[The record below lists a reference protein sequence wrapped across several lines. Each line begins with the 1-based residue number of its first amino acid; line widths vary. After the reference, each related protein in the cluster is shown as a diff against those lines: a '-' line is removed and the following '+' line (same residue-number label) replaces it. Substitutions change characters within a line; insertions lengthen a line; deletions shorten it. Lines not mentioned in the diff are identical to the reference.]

1 LVKSWRDDKICTARH
16 DCKSVQ
22 AWKYKLVMLRVSEL
36 AKTFTVDKGEV
47 RALQSV
53 SVEIPQGEFFT
64 LLGPSGSGKST
75 TLRCI
80 AGLEHAEEGEIF
92 IDGQCVFS
100 GDKKISAPPD
110 DRPIGMVFQSY
121 AIWPHMDVFQ
131 NVAFPLIY
139 GAKGKRLPSKQ
150 IREQVMHALEMVQ
163 MAGLEKR
170 PATQLSGGQQQRIAL
185 ARALVRKPKLL
196 LLDEPLSNL
205 DAKLREEM
213 RVDLKELVHS
223 MGITTFFVTH
233 DQLEALAMSDRIG
246 VIVGGQLIETGT
258 PYEMYVR
265 PKSRLVADFLGT
277 ANNLTGRVVRTGS
290 SGQIETG
297 IGKLDLNVDET
308 LPADA
313 PVNVVIRPEGICC
326 SPQRPNAADNVFNGK
341 VTRATFLGTF
351 IDGQVQVEQ
360 QTLRVFLNV
369 YDAVLPGQQVYVH
382 SPRDRCQVTR

>member
-1 LVKSWRDDKICTARH
+1 MKSWRDDKICTAGH
-16 DCKSVQ
+16 DYESLQ

-53 SVEIPQGEFFT
+53 SLEIPQGEFFT

-80 AGLEHAEEGEIF
+80 AGLEHAERGEIF
-92 IDGQCVFS
+92 IDDQCVFS
-100 GDKKISAPPD
+100 SEKKISAPPD

-139 GAKGKRLPSKQ
+139 GVKGNRLPSQQ

-163 MAGLEKR
+163 MADLEKR

-185 ARALVRKPKLL
+185 ARALVRQPKLL

-213 RVDLKELVHS
+213 RVELKELVHS

-246 VIVGGQLIETGT
+246 VIVGGQLVETGT

-265 PKSRLVADFLGT
+265 PKSKLVAEFLGT

-308 LPADA
+308 WPADA

-326 SPQRPNAADNVFNGK
+326 SPQRPNGADNVFNGK

-351 IDGQVQVEQ
+351 IDGQVQIEQ
-360 QTLRVFLNV
+360 HTLRVFLNV

-382 SPRDRCQVTR
+382 IPRDRCQVTR

>member
-1 LVKSWRDDKICTARH
+1 
-16 DCKSVQ
+16 
-22 AWKYKLVMLRVSEL
+22 MLRVENL
-36 AKTFTVDKGEV
+36 AKTFTVDKGAV
-47 RALQSV
+47 RALQKV
-53 SVEIPQGEFFT
+53 SLEIPQGEFFT

-80 AGLEHAEEGEIF
+80 AGLEQAETGAIF
-92 IDGQCVFS
+92 IDDQCVFS
-100 GDKKISAPPD
+100 GDKNISVPPD

-139 GAKGKRLPSKQ
+139 GAKGKRLPRKQ
-150 IREQVMHALEMVQ
+150 IREQVKEALEMVQ
-163 MAGLEKR
+163 MWGLEER

-205 DAKLREEM
+205 DAKLREGM

-223 MGITTFFVTH
+223 LGITTFFVTH

-246 VIVGGQLIETGT
+246 VIIGGQLVETGS

-265 PKSRLVADFLGT
+265 PKSKLVAEFLGT
-277 ANNLTGRVVRTGS
+277 ANNLAGRVIRTGS
-290 SGQIETG
+290 PGQIETG
-297 IGKLDLNVDET
+297 IGKLDLNLDEE
-308 LPADA
+308 LPAGT

-326 SPQRPNAADNVFNGK
+326 SPQRPNGADNVFKGT

-382 SPRDRCQVTR
+382 IPRDRCQVTR

>member
-1 LVKSWRDDKICTARH
+1 
-16 DCKSVQ
+16 
-22 AWKYKLVMLRVSEL
+22 MLRVSEL

-265 PKSRLVADFLGT
+265 LKSRLVAEFLGT
-277 ANNLTGRVVRTGS
+277 ANNLTGRVVRAGS
-290 SGQIETG
+290 SGQIETE

-382 SPRDRCQVTR
+382 IPRDRCQVTR

>member
-1 LVKSWRDDKICTARH
+1 
-16 DCKSVQ
+16 
-22 AWKYKLVMLRVSEL
+22 MLRVREL
-36 AKTFTVDKGEV
+36 AKTFTVDRGEV
-47 RALQSV
+47 RALQDV
-53 SVEIPQGEFFT
+53 SLEIPQGEFFT

-80 AGLEHAEEGEIF
+80 AGLEHAEKGEIF
-92 IDGQCVFS
+92 IDDQCVFS
-100 GDKKISAPPD
+100 SERKISAPPD

-139 GAKGKRLPSKQ
+139 GVKGKRLPSAQ
-150 IREQVMHALEMVQ
+150 IREQVMHALDLVQ
-163 MAGLEKR
+163 MTGLEQR

-265 PKSRLVADFLGT
+265 PKSKQVAEFLGT
-277 ANNLTGRVVRTGS
+277 ANNLIGRVVRTGL
-290 SGQIETG
+290 SGQIETV
-297 IGKLDLNVDET
+297 IGKLDLKVDET
-308 LPADA
+308 LRTDA

-326 SPQRPNAADNVFNGK
+326 SAQRPNGADNVFNGT

-360 QTLRVFLNV
+360 QALRVFLNV
-369 YDAVLPGQQVYVH
+369 YDAVLPGQHVYVH
-382 SPRDRCQVTR
+382 IPRERCQVTR